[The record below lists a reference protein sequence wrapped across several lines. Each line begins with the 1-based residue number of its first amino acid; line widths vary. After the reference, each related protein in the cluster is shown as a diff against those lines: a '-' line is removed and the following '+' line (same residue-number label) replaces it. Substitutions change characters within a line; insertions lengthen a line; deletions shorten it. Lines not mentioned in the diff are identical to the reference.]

1 MYTHNTQRQLN
12 PRWECNLFDFTFD
25 DNKTE
30 KVFKQKAVCTK
41 EVFNLQ
47 AAIQF
52 NTLVKL

>member
-52 NTLVKL
+52 NTLIKL